1 MIHGV
6 NILFW
11 NIIAGWKTVRIAR
24 KKKKNDNGAT
34 FQIHYLSFRLKMLA
48 ESFLAEYKFKLK
60 LPGRNKKKKKK
71 GQKLSRKRSIR
82 ASLSHISSNRVP
94 SIFLALM
101 LPLPRTNFR
110 TNRNA
115 TPDEINRRYN
125 SASGKCQN
133 VVARRP
139 NRDVNRSVDRLTMY
153 PALYQPIY
161 TRHPRLL
168 PL

>member
-24 KKKKNDNGAT
+24 KKKKNNNGAT

-60 LPGRNKKKKKK
+60 LHGRNEKKKKK

-82 ASLSHISSNRVP
+82 ASLSHIPSNRVP

-101 LPLPRTNFR
+101 LPPLEQILEQI
-110 TNRNA
+110 A
-115 TPDEINRRYN
+115 TQHPTKSIDDIIQQ
-125 SASGKCQN
+125 AAN
-133 VVARRP
+133 VKT
-139 NRDVNRSVDRLTMY
+139 L
-153 PALYQPIY
+153 
-161 TRHPRLL
+161 
-168 PL
+168 

>member
-11 NIIAGWKTVRIAR
+11 NIIAGWKIVRIAR
-24 KKKKNDNGAT
+24 KKKKNNNGAT

-60 LPGRNKKKKKK
+60 LHGRNEKKKKK

-82 ASLSHISSNRVP
+82 ASLSHIPSNRVP

-101 LPLPRTNFR
+101 LPPLEQILEQI
-110 TNRNA
+110 A
-115 TPDEINRRYN
+115 TQHPTKSIDDIIQQ
-125 SASGKCQN
+125 AAN
-133 VVARRP
+133 VKT
-139 NRDVNRSVDRLTMY
+139 L
-153 PALYQPIY
+153 
-161 TRHPRLL
+161 
-168 PL
+168 

>member
-11 NIIAGWKTVRIAR
+11 NIIAGWKIVRIAR
-24 KKKKNDNGAT
+24 KKKKNNNGAT

-60 LPGRNKKKKKK
+60 LPGRNEKKKKK

-82 ASLSHISSNRVP
+82 ASLSHIPSNRIL

-101 LPLPRTNFR
+101 LPPLEQILEQI
-110 TNRNA
+110 A
-115 TPDEINRRYN
+115 TQHPTKSIDDIIQQ
-125 SASGKCQN
+125 AAN
-133 VVARRP
+133 VKT
-139 NRDVNRSVDRLTMY
+139 L
-153 PALYQPIY
+153 
-161 TRHPRLL
+161 
-168 PL
+168 

>member
-1 MIHGV
+1 
-6 NILFW
+6 
-11 NIIAGWKTVRIAR
+11 
-24 KKKKNDNGAT
+24 
-34 FQIHYLSFRLKMLA
+34 MLA

-60 LPGRNKKKKKK
+60 LPGRNEKKKKKRTK
-71 GQKLSRKRSIR
+71 IIAKTFNSRLAFSHSIE
-82 ASLSHISSNRVP
+82 SSP
-94 SIFLALM
+94 PPIFLALM
-101 LPLPRTNFR
+101 LPPLPRTNFR

>member
-1 MIHGV
+1 M
-6 NILFW
+6 
-11 NIIAGWKTVRIAR
+11 RIAR
-24 KKKKNDNGAT
+24 KKKKNNNGAT

-60 LPGRNKKKKKK
+60 LHGRNEKKKKKRTK
-71 GQKLSRKRSIR
+71 IIAKTLNSRLAFSHSIESSPLDFPR
-82 ASLSHISSNRVP
+82 ANASP
-94 SIFLALM
+94 
-101 LPLPRTNFR
+101 PRTNFR

>member
-11 NIIAGWKTVRIAR
+11 NIIAGWKIVRIAR
-24 KKKKNDNGAT
+24 KKKKNNNGAT

-82 ASLSHISSNRVP
+82 ASLSHIPSNWVP

-101 LPLPRTNFR
+101 LPPLEQILEQI
-110 TNRNA
+110 A
-115 TPDEINRRYN
+115 TQHPTKSIDDIIQQ
-125 SASGKCQN
+125 AAN
-133 VVARRP
+133 VKT
-139 NRDVNRSVDRLTMY
+139 L
-153 PALYQPIY
+153 
-161 TRHPRLL
+161 
-168 PL
+168 